1 MIITFHLDTRIDCD
15 LDIIFIS
22 VIMVTRYHSF
32 IIAFLLFIWVLFYT
46 HSISGDVRLDDRKG
60 NGNEDGNGKEREIL
74 MSSPLKVS
82 GEDKKDTEKV
92 SGNRHVGGGSA
103 GVSGKEWKGSRL
115 EILVEMGMGRG
126 LSVPGDASP
135 HEQKMLKEKE
145 EKERLRKEK
154 EEEEKKAQE
163 EKEEQERKAKEEEEQ
178 RKEDEEDAE
187 EEVDEEKGVEN
198 EETEEDTTSE
208 KAEDENKPLTLQ
220 SLCET
225 TTFQP
230 GLYLQCHSWC
240 GPESTSIC
248 GGLNNARNRVQT
260 CLRLALDLGSNII
273 LPTVSTGR
281 HCENP
286 SLFSSDSV
294 CPDVYFDISYLVQE
308 MGSVCPELEMRR
320 CGDTSGIAEE
330 RIIQMGRRQYMEGNY
345 QIGTFKTAVDA
356 HLESLSL
363 VEISSENP
371 VAVGF
376 GDTMFAYNYTY
387 ASEQA
392 LQQQLFRTIKY
403 NPELLQLGS
412 QIRDTPQ
419 LRDGYIAVHLR
430 GEADWS
436 PHFGSRDQQMDFYTE
451 EIENASAADG
461 VAEGIKTIYV
471 SCGDSDAISLFR
483 ERLSPLGFQVYDK
496 WELVSGL
503 PDLLKKLQD
512 MEFDAA
518 AIVEYPVLVEAGFF
532 LGVWMS
538 TFSQTIAYA
547 RAAEDEDDFW
557 ETYITPGSSRND
569 IRGRDWDN
577 VPALKGDE
585 KTKLLVVNTGDIS
598 DMDAYP

>member
-1 MIITFHLDTRIDCD
+1 
-15 LDIIFIS
+15 
-22 VIMVTRYHSF
+22 MVTRYHSF
-32 IIAFLLFIWVLFYT
+32 VIVFLLFVWVLFYT
-46 HSISGDVRLDDRKG
+46 HSISGDVRLDGAKGDG
-60 NGNEDGNGKEREIL
+60 NGNGNGKERENLI
-74 MSSPLKVS
+74 SSPSKLGS
-82 GEDKKDTEKV
+82 EDKNDDEKA
-92 SGNRHVGGGSA
+92 SGVRHVGVGSA
-103 GVSGKEWKGSRL
+103 AVRGKERKGSRL
-115 EILVEMGMGRG
+115 GKLVEMGMGRG

-135 HEQKMLKEKE
+135 HEQKVLKEKE
-145 EKERLRKEK
+145 EKEKLRKEK
-154 EEEEKKAQE
+154 EKEEKKAQE
-163 EKEEQERKAKEEEEQ
+163 EKEEQDRIAKQEEEEG
-178 RKEDEEDAE
+178 KENEEDVE
-187 EEVDEEKGVEN
+187 EEVDEEEGIEN
-198 EETEEDTTSE
+198 EETEEQNETEDAANE
-208 KAEDENKPLTLQ
+208 KVVDEHKPLTLR

-225 TTFQP
+225 TAFQP
-230 GLYLQCHSWC
+230 GLYLHCHSWC

-281 HCENP
+281 HRENP

-294 CPDVYFDISYLVQE
+294 CPDVYFDISYLTQE
-308 MGSVCPELEMRR
+308 MGSVCPKLEMRR

-330 RIIQMGRRQYMEGNY
+330 RIIQMGQRQYMEGNY
-345 QIGTFKTAVDA
+345 HIRTFKSTVDE

-363 VEISSENP
+363 SEISSENP

-392 LQQQLFRTIKY
+392 LQQELFRTIKY
-403 NPELLQLGS
+403 NPELLHLGS

-430 GEADWS
+430 GEADWP

-451 EIENASAADG
+451 EIEHASAADG
-461 VAEGIKTIYV
+461 IAQGIKNIYV

-496 WELVSGL
+496 WELVSAL
-503 PDLLKKLQD
+503 PDLLKKLVD

-518 AIVEYPVLVEAGFF
+518 AIVEYPVLVEAGLF

-569 IRGRDWDN
+569 IGGRDWDN

>member
-1 MIITFHLDTRIDCD
+1 
-15 LDIIFIS
+15 
-22 VIMVTRYHSF
+22 
-32 IIAFLLFIWVLFYT
+32 
-46 HSISGDVRLDDRKG
+46 
-60 NGNEDGNGKEREIL
+60 
-74 MSSPLKVS
+74 MSPPLNFG
-82 GEDKKDTEKV
+82 GEDKKDVKEA
-92 SGNRHVGGGSA
+92 SGGR
-103 GVSGKEWKGSRL
+103 GVSGEGGGVGGKELKGSRL
-115 EILVEMGMGRG
+115 GRLVEMGMGRG

-135 HEQKMLKEKE
+135 HEQKVLKEKE

-154 EEEEKKAQE
+154 EEEERKAKE
-163 EKEEQERKAKEEEEQ
+163 EKEEQERKAKEEEQE
-178 RKEDEEDAE
+178 RKENEEDAE
-187 EEVDEEKGVEN
+187 EEVDEKEGIEN
-198 EETEEDTTSE
+198 EDTEKEDQNDDDAMNE
-208 KAEDENKPLTLQ
+208 KVEDEEKPLALR

-230 GLYLQCHSWC
+230 GIYLQCHSWC
-240 GPESTSIC
+240 GSDSTSIC

-281 HCENP
+281 HRENP

-294 CPDVYFDISYLVQE
+294 CPDVYFDIPHLIQE
-308 MGSVCPELEMRR
+308 MGSICPKLEMRR

-345 QIGTFKTAVDA
+345 HIGTFKTAIDA

-363 VEISSENP
+363 SEISSENP

-376 GDTMFAYNYTY
+376 GDTMFAYNYTF

-430 GEADWS
+430 GEADWP
-436 PHFGSRDQQMDFYTE
+436 PHFGSREQQMDFYTQ
-451 EIENASAADG
+451 EIESASADG

-483 ERLSPLGFQVYDK
+483 ERLSALGFQVYDK
-496 WELVSGL
+496 WELVSAL
-503 PDLLKKLQD
+503 PDLLKQLQD

-518 AIVEYPVLVEAGFF
+518 AIVEYP
-532 LGVWMS
+532 
-538 TFSQTIAYA
+538 TIAYA

-569 IRGRDWDN
+569 IGGRDWDN

>member
-1 MIITFHLDTRIDCD
+1 
-15 LDIIFIS
+15 
-22 VIMVTRYHSF
+22 MVTRYHSF
-32 IIAFLLFIWVLFYT
+32 VVAFLLFVWVLFYT
-46 HSISGDVRLDDRKG
+46 HSISGDVKL
-60 NGNEDGNGKEREIL
+60 EDGKGNGKEREKLI
-74 MSSPLKVS
+74 SSPLKFG
-82 GEDKKDTEKV
+82 GEDKKDVEKA
-92 SGNRHVGGGSA
+92 SGGRHVGGGSG
-103 GVSGKEWKGSRL
+103 GVRDKELKGSRL
-115 EILVEMGMGRG
+115 GRLVEMGMGRG

-154 EEEEKKAQE
+154 EEEERKAQE
-163 EKEEQERKAKEEEEQ
+163 EKEEQERKAKQEEEE
-178 RKEDEEDAE
+178 RKENEEGAE
-187 EEVDEEKGVEN
+187 EEADEEKGIEN
-198 EETEEDTTSE
+198 EETKEEDETGEDTMSE
-208 KAEDENKPLTLQ
+208 KVEDEYKPLALR

-240 GPESTSIC
+240 GPSSTSIC

-281 HCENP
+281 HRENP

-294 CPDVYFDISYLVQE
+294 CPDVYFDISYLIQE
-308 MGSVCPELEMRR
+308 MGSVCPEVEMRR

-330 RIIQMGRRQYMEGNY
+330 RIIQMGQRQYMEGNY
-345 QIGTFKTAVDA
+345 HLGTFKSTIEAQ
-356 HLESLSL
+356 LESLSL
-363 VEISSENP
+363 SEISSENP

-430 GEADWS
+430 GEADWP
-436 PHFGSRDQQMDFYTE
+436 PHFGSREQQMDFYTE
-451 EIENASAADG
+451 EIENASAAAG

-483 ERLSPLGFQVYDK
+483 ERLSALGYQVYDK
-496 WELVSGL
+496 WELVSSL
-503 PDLLKKLQD
+503 PDLLKQLQD

-518 AIVEYPVLVEAGFF
+518 AIVEYPVLVEAGLF

-569 IRGRDWDN
+569 IGGRDWDD